1 MTVRWQPSGAH
12 EALSGARAGARK
24 RTPAA
29 RAIAVWLWCVAAL
42 VFAMVLVG
50 GATRL
55 TESGLSIVEWKP
67 VTGVIP
73 PLGEADWQAEFAKY
87 QTIPQYERL
96 NRGMSLDEFKTI
108 YWWEWGHRLLGRV
121 IGAAFL
127 LPFLWFLWRRSFD
140 RRAAFGLAGIFA
152 LGVVQG
158 AVGWWMVASGL
169 TERVSVSQY
178 RLAFHLTLAC
188 MIYVALVWTAD
199 RAPPPYPPPQ
209 AGQGRVGEAGEGRE
223 GATAHAARRVAPR
236 RLRWS
241 AGALLA
247 LAIVQIYLGAL
258 VAGLRAG
265 LIFNTWP
272 MIDGSFIPSTA
283 DLLFAHPLWRNF
295 FENTLTVQFDHRMMA
310 YGLCALALIHAV
322 DARLFGRDKR
332 LATGAALV
340 AVAVLVQAGIG
351 IMTLIQSVPLDLAL
365 SHQAGALVVLTA
377 TTVHAARTFGRSAGT
392 AGGAPA
398 VSTKQSRPAPGI
410 KEAGDAASVIDAVG

>member
-1 MTVRWQPSGAH
+1 MPSQRALDRLADLGHHKFSATTTPQGELSVSMPVRWQPSSAH
-12 EALSGARAGARK
+12 EAFSGRAGTLKPAPGARAIG
-24 RTPAA
+24 
-29 RAIAVWLWCVAAL
+29 VWLWSVAAL

-73 PLGEADWQAEFAKY
+73 PVREADWQAEFAKY
-87 QTIPQYERL
+87 KTIPQYERL
-96 NRGMSLDEFKTI
+96 NRGMSLGEFKTI

-140 RRAAFGLAGIFA
+140 RRIALALGSIFA
-152 LGVVQG
+152 LGTVQG
-158 AVGWWMVASGL
+158 AVGWWMVTSGL

-188 MIYVALVWTAD
+188 IIYAALVWTAD
-199 RAPPPYPPPQ
+199 RTLHASATQ
-209 AGQGRVGEAGEGRE
+209 AG
-223 GATAHAARRVAPR
+223 RRIAVPR

-241 AGALLA
+241 AGALVVF
-247 LAIVQIYLGAL
+247 AIVQIYLGAL

-272 MIDGSFIPSTA
+272 LIDGGFVPSTA
-283 DLLFAHPLWRNF
+283 DLFFAHPLWRNF
-295 FENTLTVQFDHRMMA
+295 FENTLTVQFDHRMVA

-322 DARLFGRDKR
+322 DARLCGRDKA
-332 LATGAALV
+332 LATGAGLV
-340 AVAVLVQAGIG
+340 AAAVLAQASIG
-351 IMTLIQSVPLDLAL
+351 IATLMWAVPIELAL
-365 SHQAGALVVLTA
+365 SHQAVALVVLTGA
-377 TTVHAARTFGRSAGT
+377 TLHAARTLATPPLGEAAKMREEPVA
-392 AGGAPA
+392 
-398 VSTKQSRPAPGI
+398 STCRIAMSQ
-410 KEAGDAASVIDAVG
+410 

>member
-1 MTVRWQPSGAH
+1 MTVRWQPSSAH
-12 EALSGARAGARK
+12 ALFSGRVGTHKAA
-24 RTPAA
+24 PAA
-29 RAIAVWLWCVAAL
+29 RAIGIWLWLVAAL

-73 PLGEADWQAEFAKY
+73 PVGEANWQAEFAKY
-87 QTIPQYERL
+87 KTIPQYERL

-140 RRAAFGLAGIFA
+140 RRIALALGGIFA
-152 LGVVQG
+152 LGAAQG

-188 MIYVALVWTAD
+188 MIYAALVWTAD
-199 RAPPPYPPPQ
+199 RTLHGRAAQ
-209 AGQGRVGEAGEGRE
+209 AG
-223 GATAHAARRVAPR
+223 RRAVSR

-241 AGALLA
+241 AGALVV

-272 MIDGSFIPSTA
+272 LIDGGFVPSSTN
-283 DLLFAHPLWRNF
+283 LFFAHPLWRNF
-295 FENTLTVQFDHRMMA
+295 FENTLTVQFDHRMVA
-310 YGLCALALIHAV
+310 YGLCALALVHAV
-322 DARLFGRDKR
+322 DARRFGRDKL
-332 LATGAALV
+332 LATGAGSV
-340 AVAVLVQAGIG
+340 AVAVLAQASIG
-351 IMTLIQSVPLDLAL
+351 IATLIWAVPIELAL
-365 SHQAGALVVLTA
+365 LHQAVALVVLTGV
-377 TTVHAARTFGRSAGT
+377 TLHAARTLATPPLGDPSTMREE
-392 AGGAPA
+392 P
-398 VSTKQSRPAPGI
+398 VSRTCRIAIS
-410 KEAGDAASVIDAVG
+410 